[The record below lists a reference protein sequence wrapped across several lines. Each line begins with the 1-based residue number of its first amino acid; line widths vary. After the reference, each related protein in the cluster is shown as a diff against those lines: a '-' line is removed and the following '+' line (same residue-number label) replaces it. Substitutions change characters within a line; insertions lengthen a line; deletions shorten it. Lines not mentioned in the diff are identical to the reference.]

1 MANQILAASILMAV
15 AGAMVASQAPI
26 NAALGRS
33 LSSPIGAA
41 TISFGVGFVIL
52 LAVTL
57 VIGDGASLLR
67 VVSVPAWL
75 LLGGALGAVYV
86 VAALWS
92 VPILGVLTTTTLMI
106 FGQMGA
112 ALLLDHLGAFGVA
125 QHSVNPMRILSAAL
139 VAGGVI
145 LSRW

>member
-1 MANQILAASILMAV
+1 MTNPILVAMVLMAV
-15 AGAMVASQAPI
+15 AGSMIASQAPI

-33 LSSPIGAA
+33 VGSPVGAA
-41 TISFGVGFVIL
+41 TISFGVGFIIL
-52 LAVTL
+52 VFASI

-67 VVSVPAWL
+67 VTKVPLWL
-75 LLGGALGAVYV
+75 LAGGALGAVYV
-86 VAALWS
+86 FAALWS
-92 VPILGVLTTTTLMI
+92 VPHLGVVTTTSLMI

-112 ALLLDHLGAFGVA
+112 ALLLDHHGAFGVA
-125 QHSVNPMRILSAAL
+125 QHSINPIRLLSAAL

>member
-15 AGAMVASQAPI
+15 AGAMIASQAPI

-33 LSSPIGAA
+33 VGSPIAAA
-41 TISFGVGFVIL
+41 TLSFGVGFVIL
-52 LAVTL
+52 LVVSVL
-57 VIGDGASLLR
+57 IGNGPNLLR
-67 VVSVPAWL
+67 VTRVPMWMLA
-75 LLGGALGAVYV
+75 GGALGAVYV
-86 VAALWS
+86 FAALWS
-92 VPILGVLTTTTLMI
+92 VPKLGVLTTTTLMI

-112 ALLLDHLGAFGVA
+112 ALLLDHIGAFGVA
-125 QHSVNPMRILSAAL
+125 QQSVSPTRLLSAAL

>member
-15 AGAMVASQAPI
+15 AGAMIASQAPI

-33 LSSPIGAA
+33 IGSPVGAA
-41 TISFGVGFVIL
+41 TLSFGVGFVIL
-52 LAVTL
+52 LVVSIL
-57 VIGDGASLLR
+57 IGDGANLMR
-67 VVSVPAWL
+67 VARVPVWML
-75 LLGGALGAVYV
+75 VGGALGAIYV
-86 VAALWS
+86 FAALWS
-92 VPILGVLTTTTLMI
+92 VPKLGVLTTTTLMI

-112 ALLLDHLGAFGVA
+112 AIVLDHLGAFGVA
-125 QHSVNPMRILSAAL
+125 QSSVSPMRLLSAAL

>member
-1 MANQILAASILMAV
+1 MANQILAASVLMAV
-15 AGAMVASQAPI
+15 AGAMIASQAPI

-41 TISFGVGFVIL
+41 TVSFAVGFVIL
-52 LAVTL
+52 LATSIL
-57 VIGDGASLLR
+57 MGDGPNLLR
-67 VVSVPAWL
+67 ASSVPLWMLA
-75 LLGGALGAVYV
+75 GGALGSVYV

-92 VPILGVLTTTTLMI
+92 VPVLGVLTTTTLMI

-112 ALLLDHLGAFGVA
+112 ALILDHFGAFGVA
-125 QHSVNPMRILSAAL
+125 QHSVNPMRLLSAAL